1 MRWPSAAAGSEIIN
15 FGPKLKSNSWKL
27 ALIKCICARPS
38 LERCFQLCEFLH
50 KNAVEACIEIEIA
63 SRNRDRA
70 VLCPL
75 MRAAFP
81 YRLVNLHKFSACI
94 HSGCA
99 ILLYLKSLS
108 SRSSIEE
115 ELGDGDALELV
126 TLSAAFCRACT
137 SPKREVE
144 VGL

>member
-1 MRWPSAAAGSEIIN
+1 
-15 FGPKLKSNSWKL
+15 
-27 ALIKCICARPS
+27 
-38 LERCFQLCEFLH
+38 
-50 KNAVEACIEIEIA
+50 
-63 SRNRDRA
+63 
-70 VLCPL
+70 

-81 YRLVNLHKFSACI
+81 YGLVNLHKFSACI

-108 SRSSIEE
+108 SRSSGGEE
-115 ELGDGDALELV
+115 EQLGDGDALELV